1 MVPVVP
7 HAQSDLKI
15 SNSQQL
21 KQNNLLQTQL
31 RHDQTTVGSLQDRY
45 CMFARMHFSCLQGG
59 HNFWR
64 EGEYKDF
71 SRTFN
76 YLFHTYSSDVL
87 SCYRVFMT

>member
-59 HNFWR
+59 HNFWG
-64 EGEYKDF
+64 EGGIQGFFKNF
-71 SRTFN
+71 QLPFP
-76 YLFHTYSSDVL
+76 YLFQ
-87 SCYRVFMT
+87 

>member
-59 HNFWR
+59 HNFLGRGNTRIFQELSTTFSIPIPVMFYHVR
-64 EGEYKDF
+64 EC
-71 SRTFN
+71 
-76 YLFHTYSSDVL
+76 L
-87 SCYRVFMT
+87 